1 MPKRLLA
8 AALTFVTLV
17 ACANAPPVNRAEQP
31 PLATAAKVD
40 LVRYGGLWYEAAR
53 FPNQFERDCVAA
65 TATYTRR
72 DDGLIGVTNVCTK
85 ADGGR
90 ETARGRAKI
99 ADTETNA
106 KLKVSF
112 FGPFFV
118 GDYWVLDV
126 APDYSWALVGEGTGR
141 YLWVLTREERVSE
154 AVKADLLARLEARG
168 YRTEALYWN
177 PGLSPT
183 RTAAA
188 ETPPP
193 DMR

>member
-8 AALTFVTLV
+8 AALTFLTVV
-17 ACANAPPVNRAEQP
+17 ACANAPPVNRVAEAP
-31 PLATAAKVD
+31 PVTAEKVD
-40 LVRYGGLWYEAAR
+40 LARYGGLWHEAAR

-65 TATYTRR
+65 TATYTKR

-85 ADGGR
+85 ANGAR
-90 ETARGRAKI
+90 ETARGRAKV
-99 ADTETNA
+99 ADTDTNA

-118 GDYWVLDV
+118 GNYWVLDV

-141 YLWVLTREERVSE
+141 YLWVLTREERVSDQ
-154 AVKADLLARLEARG
+154 VKNDLIERLKARG

-177 PGLSPT
+177 PGVTPT
-183 RTAAA
+183 RTADATA
-188 ETPPP
+188 P
-193 DMR
+193 RA